1 MMFETDERP
10 FGKRDRLARMLR
22 VVAVLRA
29 HPEGIRPAEIARRTG
44 VATRTVYRDLRA
56 LETEVGVAVWSD
68 EGQWGV
74 VGDEFLP
81 PLKLTLDEAM
91 AVVLSARLMVRYADK
106 YDPDLAAAFEK
117 LEGVLPQPLAEHVE
131 RTLDVLAQHPRDAAF
146 SERVHRLTRAW
157 ADRRV
162 VTLDYEP
169 ARYAPEAAARRAI
182 VRPYLIEPSLQ
193 THALYLIGWD
203 ETRNALRT
211 FKIERIRD
219 VALTPRT
226 FELPEG
232 GGFEGSVRLAWD
244 IIADQPP
251 TDVVLRFTPSVAA
264 RVREAMWHPTQ
275 HVVQDED
282 GSLTWRATV
291 AGTIEIRLWILSWG
305 DDVEVVAPA
314 ELRKDVA
321 QTHRRA
327 GNRYGVE
334 DTSQGSG
341 VG

>member
-1 MMFETDERP
+1 MTFEAEERP

-22 VVAVLRA
+22 VVAVLRG

-56 LETEVGVAVWSD
+56 LETEVGVAVWSED
-68 EGQWGV
+68 GLWGV
-74 VGDEFLP
+74 VGEEFLP

-117 LEGVLPQPLAEHVE
+117 LEGVLPQPLADHVE
-131 RTLDVLAQHPRDAAF
+131 RTLDVLAQHPRDAGF

-157 ADRRV
+157 AERRV

-169 ARYAPEAAARRAI
+169 ARYAAESAARSAV

-203 ETRNALRT
+203 ETRDALRT

-226 FELPEG
+226 FDLPAGDGIE
-232 GGFEGSVRLAWD
+232 SALRRAWD

-251 TDVVLRFTPSVAA
+251 TDVVLRFSPAVAA
-264 RVREAMWHPTQ
+264 RVGEATWHPTQ
-275 HVVQDED
+275 QVVQDDD

-305 DDVEVVAPA
+305 DDVEVLAPPD
-314 ELRKDVA
+314 LRKDVA

-327 GNRYGVE
+327 GERYASEG
-334 DTSQGSG
+334 TS
-341 VG
+341 

>member
-1 MMFETDERP
+1 MTFEAEERP

-22 VVAVLRA
+22 VVAVLRG

-56 LETEVGVAVWSD
+56 LETEVGVAVWSED
-68 EGQWGV
+68 GLWGV
-74 VGDEFLP
+74 VGEEFLP

-117 LEGVLPQPLAEHVE
+117 LEGVLPQPLAAHVE
-131 RTLDVLAQHPRDAAF
+131 RTLDVLAQHPRDAGF

-157 ADRRV
+157 AERRV
-162 VTLDYEP
+162 VRLDYEP
-169 ARYAPEAAARRAI
+169 ARYAPESAARSAV

-203 ETRNALRT
+203 ETRDALRT

-226 FELPEG
+226 FELPG
-232 GGFEGSVRLAWD
+232 GDGLESALRRAWD

-251 TDVVLRFTPSVAA
+251 TEVVLRFSPSVAA
-264 RVREAMWHPTQ
+264 RVREATWHPTQ
-275 HVVQDED
+275 QVVQDDD
-282 GSLTWRATV
+282 GSLTWRAIV

-305 DDVEVVAPA
+305 DEVEVLAPR
-314 ELRKDVA
+314 ELRQDVA
-321 QTHRRA
+321 RTHRRA
-327 GNRYGVE
+327 GERYGAE
-334 DTSQGSG
+334 GKG
-341 VG
+341 